1 MGRRYRRSPGQIQS
15 NLRMVLSGWGLVG
28 TGGAEIDWDVAANI
42 GYQFNDTVSAV
53 AGYRALGVNYRN
65 DGFVFDTVQQG
76 PILGLTVKF

>member
-1 MGRRYRRSPGQIQS
+1 MNSREAAVAELERR
-15 NLRMVLSGWGLVG
+15 
-28 TGGAEIDWDVAANI
+28 I